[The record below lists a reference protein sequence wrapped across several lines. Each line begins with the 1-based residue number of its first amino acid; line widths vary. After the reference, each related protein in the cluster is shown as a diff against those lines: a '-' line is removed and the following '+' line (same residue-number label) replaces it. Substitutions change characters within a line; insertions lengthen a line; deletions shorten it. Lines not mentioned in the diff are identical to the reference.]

1 MMVAS
6 PHIVSEKDTKAHRVV
21 VVVEDQFEVID
32 LSGPLQVL
40 ATANDFRQYYEVST
54 ASPHGGRVA
63 AACGLVVEA
72 DPLSALRAAEIDAL
86 VLVGGRSGARGQ
98 GRFVAGW
105 LEAQARR
112 IKRLC
117 GIGFGVETLC
127 SIGLAAPDRAAR
139 HWRSGD
145 PADPA
150 TRRWPI
156 ARRDGRVWTSCG
168 ASAAIDVTLSL
179 VAEDLGEPAA
189 LGVAEA
195 LVVPLWRH
203 PDDPQVGDT
212 LAMQVRA
219 GVPFAALLRR
229 MRNNLAPDLRVE
241 QLADWSTIPPLTFA
255 RRFSESTG
263 MTPAAAVAA
272 MRLEAATALL
282 KAGHVSLKQVAARCG
297 FGSELNLRRALERAR
312 QAGRPGIP
320 SPNGGDPRRAGPGAP
335 AKGEGPAA

>member
-6 PHIVSEKDTKAHRVV
+6 PHIVGEKDANAHRVV
-21 VVVEDQFEVID
+21 MVVEDQFDVID
-32 LSGPLQVL
+32 LAGPLQVL

-54 ASPHGGRVA
+54 ASAHGGRIA
-63 AACGLVVEA
+63 AACGLTVES
-72 DPLSALRAAEIDAL
+72 DPLAALSSTEIDTL
-86 VLVGGRSGARGQ
+86 VMVGGRSDARNQ

-117 GIGFGVETLC
+117 AIGFGVETLC
-127 SIGLAAPDRAAR
+127 ESGLASADDVVR
-139 HWRSGD
+139 HWRWAD
-145 PADPA
+145 AAEPAA
-150 TRRWPI
+150 RRWPI

-189 LGVAEA
+189 LAVAEA

-241 QLADWSTIPPLTFA
+241 QLAEWCNMTPRTFA
-255 RRFSESTG
+255 RRFTESTG

-312 QAGRPGIP
+312 RSGRPGIP
-320 SPNGGDPRRAGPGAP
+320 SSNGHASKGGGAAGRT
-335 AKGEGPAA
+335 

>member
-1 MMVAS
+1 MVAS
-6 PHIVSEKDTKAHRVV
+6 PHIASGKDGKPHRVV
-21 VVVEDQFEVID
+21 IVVEEAFEVID
-32 LSGPLQVL
+32 LGGPLQVL
-40 ATANDFRQYYEVST
+40 ATANDFKQYYEVST
-54 ASPHGGRVA
+54 ASAHGGRVA
-63 AACGLVVEA
+63 AACGLTVEA
-72 DPLSALRAAEIDAL
+72 DPLAALSSAEIDTL
-86 VLVGGRSGARGQ
+86 VLIGGRSGGRGQ
-98 GRFVAGW
+98 DRFVAGW

-117 GIGFGVETLC
+117 GIGFGVETLRA
-127 SIGLAAPDRAAR
+127 SGLASPDSAAR

-145 PADPA
+145 PADPGS
-150 TRRWPI
+150 RRWPI

-189 LGVAEA
+189 LAVAEA

-241 QLADWSTIPPLTFA
+241 QLAEWCNMTPRTFA
-255 RRFSESTG
+255 RRFTESTG

-312 QAGRPGIP
+312 RSGRPGVP
-320 SPNGGDPRRAGPGAP
+320 TGNGGDPRPAPGA
-335 AKGEGPAA
+335 AGKADE

>member
-1 MMVAS
+1 MIAS
-6 PHIVSEKDTKAHRVV
+6 AHIASEKDAKTHRIV
-21 VVVEDQFEVID
+21 VVVEDQFELID
-32 LSGPLQVL
+32 LAGPLQVL
-40 ATANDFRQYYEVST
+40 ATANDFKQYYEVST
-54 ASPHGGRVA
+54 VSAQGGRVA
-63 AACGLVVEA
+63 AACGLIVEA
-72 DPLSALRAAEIDAL
+72 DPLAALCSAEIDTL
-86 VLVGGRSGARGQ
+86 VLIGGRPGPDGQ
-98 GRFVAGW
+98 GKLIAGW

-117 GIGFGVETLC
+117 GIGFGVETLY
-127 SIGLAAPDRAAR
+127 SSGLASPDNGVL
-139 HWRSGD
+139 HWRWGD

-156 ARRDGRVWTSCG
+156 ARRDGPVWTSCG
-168 ASAAIDVTLSL
+168 ESAAIDVTLSL

-189 LGVAEA
+189 LAVAEA

-212 LAMQVRA
+212 LTMQIRG

-229 MRNNLAPDLRVE
+229 MRNNLGADLRVE
-241 QLADWSTIPPLTFA
+241 RLAEWCNMTPRTFA

-263 MTPAAAVAA
+263 TTPAAAVAA

-312 QAGRPGIP
+312 QSGRPG
-320 SPNGGDPRRAGPGAP
+320 A
-335 AKGEGPAA
+335 

>member
-1 MMVAS
+1 MVAS
-6 PHIVSEKDTKAHRVV
+6 SHIDSEKDAKPHRVV
-21 VVVEDQFEVID
+21 IVVEDQFEVID
-32 LSGPLQVL
+32 LAGPLQVL
-40 ATANDFRQYYEVST
+40 ATANDFKQYYEVST
-54 ASPHGGRVA
+54 ASAQGGRVV
-63 AACGLVVEA
+63 AACGLTVEA
-72 DPLSALRAAEIDAL
+72 DPLAALSSAEIDTL
-86 VLVGGRSGARGQ
+86 VVTGGRSGGGGQ
-98 GRFVAGW
+98 GAFVAGW

-127 SIGLAAPDRAAR
+127 ASGLVAPDNGAR

-156 ARRDGRVWTSCG
+156 ARRDGPVWTSCG
-168 ASAAIDVTLSL
+168 ESAAIDLALSL

-189 LGVAEA
+189 LAVAEA

-203 PDDPQVGDT
+203 PDDPQIGDT

-241 QLADWSTIPPLTFA
+241 QLAAWCNMTPRTFA
-255 RRFSESTG
+255 RRFAESTG

-272 MRLEAATALL
+272 MRLEAATTLL
-282 KAGHVSLKQVAARCG
+282 KAGPMSLKQVAARCG

-320 SPNGGDPRRAGPGAP
+320 PANGAAAKEDGPP
-335 AKGEGPAA
+335 

>member
-6 PHIVSEKDTKAHRVV
+6 PHIVGEKDIKPHRVV
-21 VVVEDQFEVID
+21 VVVEDQFDVID
-32 LSGPLQVL
+32 LAGPLQVL
-40 ATANDFRQYYEVST
+40 ATANDFKQYYEVST
-54 ASPHGGRVA
+54 ASPRGGRVA

-72 DPLSALRAAEIDAL
+72 DPLAALGSAEIDTL
-86 VLVGGRSGARGQ
+86 MLVGGRPGARG
-98 GRFVAGW
+98 RESLVAGW
-105 LEAQARR
+105 LAAEARR
-112 IKRLC
+112 IRRLC
-117 GIGFGVETLC
+117 GIGFGVEILC
-127 SIGLAAPDRAAR
+127 AGGLAPADHAVR
-139 HWRSGD
+139 HWRSAD

-150 TRRWPI
+150 ARRWPI

-189 LGVAEA
+189 LAVAEA

-241 QLADWSTIPPLTFA
+241 QLAEWCNMTPRTFA
-255 RRFSESTG
+255 RRFTESTG

-312 QAGRPGIP
+312 RSGRPGVP
-320 SPNGGDPRRAGPGAP
+320 TANGATAKAAGGA
-335 AKGEGPAA
+335 